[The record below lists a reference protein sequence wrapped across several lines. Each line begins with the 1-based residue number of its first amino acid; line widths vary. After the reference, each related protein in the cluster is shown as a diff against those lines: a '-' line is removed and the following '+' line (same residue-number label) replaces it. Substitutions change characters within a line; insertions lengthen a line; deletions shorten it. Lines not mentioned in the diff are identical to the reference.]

1 MVAVS
6 AFVLFPLC
14 SMRSLAP
21 LAKFSVL
28 GVLSNVYI
36 SAFVLLRACDG
47 SYRQGGALARAAPA
61 LPRFAAE
68 AGGAW
73 RTASH
78 PGVAVLLSILATAFL
93 AHYNAPL
100 FYEQL
105 APGPDGRKGGRR
117 FLAVSLLGFTASAA
131 IFCSVMAGGFLTF
144 GSASAGLILNN
155 YAATDSLAT
164 LARLA
169 ILLSLITGYPI
180 TFFSAR
186 SQVLGLLGGNAKYA
200 ERRPGMTTAA
210 LLSLFTLA
218 ALNLRNLG
226 RLAAF
231 AGACFGSFLI
241 YIAPPLMVLM
251 AQRRG
256 IGPPAGGV
264 AERVINMGLIP
275 LGVCLGVLGALQSL
289 R

>member
-1 MVAVS
+1 
-6 AFVLFPLC
+6 
-14 SMRSLAP
+14 MRSLAP

-73 RTASH
+73 RTA
-78 PGVAVLLSILATAFL
+78 T
-93 AHYNAPL
+93 
-100 FYEQL
+100 
-105 APGPDGRKGGRR
+105 DGRKGGRR